1 MNHPDRMTGVEKRAV
16 FSLSLLYIFRML
28 GLFLVLPVLAIYGPQ
43 YEGSTGT
50 LVGLAVGIYGLS
62 QACLQIPLGLLSDRI
77 GRKPVIFGGLLLF
90 AAGSVLAASADSI
103 WGLIAGRFLQG
114 TGAIASTLTALMAD
128 LTREQHRSKAMAG
141 IGASIGMSFAVALVL
156 GPMISARLGL
166 AGLFWLTAL
175 LALIGIILLWT
186 TVPTASRVTTNA
198 EVRSVPEMMRRCLRD
213 ADLMRLNVGV
223 FALHLMITAQFV
235 AVPAY
240 LERMGLDVARHWQV
254 YLPMLFLAFLIMVPA
269 MVAAERRGRVKPM
282 ILIAVALL
290 GSSALGMALL
300 GHSLGLFL
308 AALLVFFVVFNLL
321 EANLPSLLSRTVYPG
336 GRGTAMGIFSSFQFM
351 GAFCGGSLG
360 GLLMA
365 RWGLSGVFILCAAV
379 GLIWLLL
386 ALNMRV
392 PAPAPNLAVEIG
404 RDEQQ
409 RKTVLERLREWP
421 EVLDITVIAGEPVIY
436 IKVAS
441 DFDRRRLDEL
451 ISV

>member
-114 TGAIASTLTALMAD
+114 AGAIASTLTALMAD

-175 LALIGIILLWT
+175 LAIIGIILLWT

-300 GHSLGLFL
+300 GHSLALFL
-308 AALLVFFVVFNLL
+308 TALLVFFVVFNLL

>member
-28 GLFLVLPVLAIYGPQ
+28 GLFLVLPVLAIYGPH

-114 TGAIASTLTALMAD
+114 AGAIASTLTALMAD

-175 LALIGIILLWT
+175 LAIIGIILLWT

>member
-114 TGAIASTLTALMAD
+114 AGAIASTLTALMAD

-175 LALIGIILLWT
+175 LAIIGIILLWT

>member
-28 GLFLVLPVLAIYGPQ
+28 GLFLVLPVLAIYGPH

-114 TGAIASTLTALMAD
+114 AGAIASTLTALMAD

-175 LALIGIILLWT
+175 LAIIGIILLWT

-379 GLIWLLL
+379 GLIWLLF

>member
-90 AAGSVLAASADSI
+90 AAGSVLAASADTI

-114 TGAIASTLTALMAD
+114 AGAIASTLTALMAD

-175 LALIGIILLWT
+175 LAIIGIVLLWT

-379 GLIWLLL
+379 GLIWLLF

>member
-1 MNHPDRMTGVEKRAV
+1 MTHPDRMTGIEKRAV

-28 GLFLVLPVLAIYGPQ
+28 GLFLVLPVLAVYGPD
-43 YEGSTGT
+43 YAGSTGT

-62 QACLQIPLGLLSDRI
+62 QAVLQIPLGLLSDRF
-77 GRKPVIFGGLLLF
+77 GRKPIIFAGLLLF
-90 AAGSVLAASADSI
+90 ALGSIVAASADTI

-114 TGAIASTLTALMAD
+114 AGAIASTLTALMAD

-156 GPMISARLGL
+156 GPVISAQMGL
-166 AGLFWLTAL
+166 SGLFWLTGV
-175 LALIGIILLWT
+175 LALIGMILLWT
-186 TVPTASRVTTNA
+186 TVPTATCVSNNA
-198 EVRSVPEMMRRCLRD
+198 EVRSVPDMMRRCLAD
-213 ADLMRLNVGV
+213 ADLMRLNAGV

-240 LERMGLDVARHWQV
+240 LESMGLDVARHWQI

-269 MVAAERRGRVKPM
+269 MVAAERRGKVKAM

-290 GSSALGMALL
+290 GGSTLSMALL
-300 GHSLGLFL
+300 GHSLVLFL
-308 AALLVFFVVFNLL
+308 AGLLVFFVVFNLL

-336 GRGTAMGIFSSFQFM
+336 GRGTAMGIFSSFQFF

-365 RWGLSGVFILCAAV
+365 NWGVTGVFGLCAGV
-379 GLIWLLL
+379 GLVWLLI
-386 ALNMRV
+386 ALKLRV

-421 EVLDITVIAGEPVIY
+421 DVLDITVIAGEPVIY

-451 ISV
+451 ISA

>member
-1 MNHPDRMTGVEKRAV
+1 MTGVEKRAV

-28 GLFLVLPVLAIYGPQ
+28 GLFLVLPVLAIYGPH

-114 TGAIASTLTALMAD
+114 AGAIASTLTALMAD

-175 LALIGIILLWT
+175 LAIIGIILLWT

>member
-114 TGAIASTLTALMAD
+114 AGAIASTLTALMAD

>member
-114 TGAIASTLTALMAD
+114 AGAIASTLTALMAD

-175 LALIGIILLWT
+175 LAIIGIILLWT

-379 GLIWLLL
+379 GLIWLLF

>member
-114 TGAIASTLTALMAD
+114 AGAIASTLTALMAD

-175 LALIGIILLWT
+175 LALIGIVLLWT

-300 GHSLGLFL
+300 GHSLALFL

-451 ISV
+451 MST

>member
-114 TGAIASTLTALMAD
+114 AGAIASTLTALMAD

-175 LALIGIILLWT
+175 LAIIGIILLWT
-186 TVPTASRVTTNA
+186 TVPTANRVTTNA

-300 GHSLGLFL
+300 GHSLALFL

-351 GAFCGGSLG
+351 GAFFGGSLG

>member
-28 GLFLVLPVLAIYGPQ
+28 GLFLVLPVLAIYGPH

-114 TGAIASTLTALMAD
+114 AGAIASTLTALMAD

-175 LALIGIILLWT
+175 LAIIGIILLWT

-386 ALNMRV
+386 ALNMR
-392 PAPAPNLAVEIG
+392 
-404 RDEQQ
+404 
-409 RKTVLERLREWP
+409 
-421 EVLDITVIAGEPVIY
+421 
-436 IKVAS
+436 
-441 DFDRRRLDEL
+441 
-451 ISV
+451 

>member
-90 AAGSVLAASADSI
+90 AAGSVLAASADTI

-114 TGAIASTLTALMAD
+114 AGAIASTLTALMAD

-175 LALIGIILLWT
+175 LAIIGIVLLWT

-235 AVPAY
+235 AVPTY

>member
-1 MNHPDRMTGVEKRAV
+1 MTGVEKRAV

-28 GLFLVLPVLAIYGPQ
+28 GLFLVLPVLAIYGPH

-114 TGAIASTLTALMAD
+114 AGAIASTLTALMAD

-175 LALIGIILLWT
+175 LAIIGIILLWT

-379 GLIWLLL
+379 GLIWLLF

>member
-114 TGAIASTLTALMAD
+114 AGAIASTLTALMAD

-175 LALIGIILLWT
+175 LALIGIVLLWT

-300 GHSLGLFL
+300 GHSLALFL

-379 GLIWLLL
+379 GLIWLLF

-451 ISV
+451 MSA

>member
-103 WGLIAGRFLQG
+103 WWLIAGRFLQG
-114 TGAIASTLTALMAD
+114 AGAIASTLTALMAD

-175 LALIGIILLWT
+175 LAIIGIILLWT

-300 GHSLGLFL
+300 GHSLALFL
-308 AALLVFFVVFNLL
+308 TALLVFFVVFNLL